1 MALKSVKRREKDLT
15 FLEKLYIPEIL
26 KGLSLTF
33 KNMVRPKFTF
43 EYPEEKFIP
52 PSSYRGRPVL
62 VEDSNG
68 EERCVACGLCSRVC
82 PALAIEV
89 QAGETERE
97 KERYPE
103 KFEINMLRCI
113 FCGFCEEVCP
123 EEAIIMS
130 KDYELAFSNREEAI
144 YGKEKLLVPI
154 NQIQDRID
162 FLRQYK

>member
-1 MALKSVKRREKDLT
+1 MALKSIKRREKDLT

-26 KGLSLTF
+26 KGLTLTF
-33 KNMVRPKFTF
+33 KYMIRPKFTV

-130 KDYELAFSNREEAI
+130 KDYELAFSNREDAI
-144 YGKEKLLVPI
+144 YGKDKLLVPI
-154 NQIQDRID
+154 SQIQDKID

>member
-33 KNMVRPKFTF
+33 KNMIRPKFTF

-52 PSSYRGRPVL
+52 SGAYRGRPVL
-62 VEDSNG
+62 VEEKNG

-89 QAGETERE
+89 QASETERE

-123 EEAIIMS
+123 EEAIVMS
-130 KDYELAFSNREEAI
+130 KDYEMAFTNREEAI
-144 YGKEKLLVPI
+144 YGKDKLLVPVE
-154 NQIQDRID
+154 QLQDRID
-162 FLRQYK
+162 FLRKYK